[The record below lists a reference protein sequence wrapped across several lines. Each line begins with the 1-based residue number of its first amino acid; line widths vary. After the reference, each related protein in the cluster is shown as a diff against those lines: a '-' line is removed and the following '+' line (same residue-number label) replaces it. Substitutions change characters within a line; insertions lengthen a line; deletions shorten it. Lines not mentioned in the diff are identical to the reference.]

1 MLFRKNQPQRERFE
15 RLTEDIFPSLLGTAL
30 RLTRQQDEAEDL
42 TQEAIIRAYEAFDRF
57 DGKNF
62 KAWMLK
68 ILTNLYIN
76 RYRRKKRRGVHAS
89 LEDEAVAEP
98 VAPAEEAPDRTL
110 FDNILGA
117 EIEQALEKV
126 PEVFRLA
133 VILSDI
139 EGLSYEEIAEIT
151 EAPIGTVR
159 SRIARGRAHLRKEL
173 EQYAIEMGYLR
184 QEQNQ

>member
-1 MLFRKNQPQRERFE
+1 
-15 RLTEDIFPSLLGTAL
+15 
-30 RLTRQQDEAEDL
+30 
-42 TQEAIIRAYEAFDRF
+42 
-57 DGKNF
+57 
-62 KAWMLK
+62 
-68 ILTNLYIN
+68 
-76 RYRRKKRRGVHAS
+76 RKKRRGVQAS
-89 LEDEAVAEP
+89 LEDEAIVEP
-98 VAPAEEAPDRTL
+98 MAPAEEAPDRTL

-173 EQYAIEMGYLR
+173 EQYAIEMG
-184 QEQNQ
+184 